1 MRPNTATV
9 MQVSVSS
16 AASTYT
22 SSTIFGWDIIRCSYQ
37 VIGSGSFNG
46 TFKLQGSNQKPV
58 GAKPQLQF
66 TPTAW
71 NDLGS
76 SSAITAS
83 TTASI
88 KNFITP
94 IQEVCY
100 AYYQIVFTDASSGL
114 ATGSFEVRFNSFG
127 L

>member
-1 MRPNTATV
+1 MRPSTSTV
-9 MQVSVSS
+9 MTVT
-16 AASTYT
+16 AASNSAT

-37 VIGSGSFNG
+37 VIGSGTFSG
-46 TFKLQGSNQKPV
+46 SFKLQGSNQQPV
-58 GAKPQLQF
+58 GGKPQLQF

-76 SSAITAS
+76 SSMITAS

-100 AYYQIVFTDASSGL
+100 SYYQIVYTDLSGGT
-114 ATGSFEVRFNSFG
+114 ATGSFQIRFNSFA